1 MNFLIA
7 TGQLFVELV
16 AILAAVGLIVGGLAV
31 TGMSGTISNDLLFI
45 AGGNI
50 FLLLLLGALT
60 SFILGMGMTVTAAY
74 VILAVSLAP
83 ALVAGGL
90 DPIGVHLFILY
101 WSMLSYITPPVA
113 LAAFAAAAIAQAK
126 PFATAFEAMKLGT
139 IVYII
144 PFFFVLDPAFILQA
158 GPLESLLTV
167 LRAGL
172 GILLICAG
180 IQGYLFGVGRIET
193 GLPGTIARVLLGIA
207 GLAFAFPSN
216 AGLAVPILG
225 AVGAG
230 AAMAAVAV
238 ALVMVSAK
246 QETA

>member
-1 MNFLIA
+1 
-7 TGQLFVELV
+7 
-16 AILAAVGLIVGGLAV
+16 
-31 TGMSGTISNDLLFI
+31 
-45 AGGNI
+45 
-50 FLLLLLGALT
+50 
-60 SFILGMGMTVTAAY
+60 
-74 VILAVSLAP
+74 
-83 ALVAGGL
+83 
-90 DPIGVHLFILY
+90 
-101 WSMLSYITPPVA
+101 
-113 LAAFAAAAIAQAK
+113 
-126 PFATAFEAMKLGT
+126 MKLGS

-246 QETA
+246 QEKA